1 MHAARDE
8 HLSAVALVARAAPM
22 STVPF
27 LAMRI
32 SERCSWL
39 HQVRQSLCLVLL
51 GILLDSVEKELPKTM
66 IGTYNRR
73 IFHFLRF
80 DSSIGMLVRFS

>member
-1 MHAARDE
+1 VLHAARDE

-27 LAMRI
+27 LAMLI

-39 HQVRQSLCLVLL
+39 HQVRQSLCLEY
-51 GILLDSVEKELPKTM
+51 LD
-66 IGTYNRR
+66 IC
-73 IFHFLRF
+73 
-80 DSSIGMLVRFS
+80 